1 MGERRV
7 MSFNFRLKP
16 NPVMLKELRSQM
28 RGWRAFVVL
37 TVYLLLLS
45 CLTLALYLSVYATSA
60 AMVSLGGGLMGATTG
75 RTLFGG
81 IVLLELLLVCFI
93 APAFTAGTISGERER
108 QTYDL
113 LVTTLLRPRS
123 IVFGK
128 LGSALAYVVLL
139 ILAALPLQSLAFIL
153 GGVTPAEVFIAL
165 IGLLVT
171 ALISASVG
179 LFFSSLVRSTILS
192 TVLTYGVVLFMT
204 VGLPFVIFMVLVL
217 TPVMAS
223 LSNYTPTWVE
233 QALLIYVLGFLACT
247 NPFITAVLTEL
258 VLLEEGAV
266 LFFTVPVD
274 GHNIPLVS
282 PWIVYVLLCLL
293 VGVALFALSVQLVCA
308 PRG

>member
-1 MGERRV
+1 MRSIKLR
-7 MSFNFRLKP
+7 P

-37 TVYLLLLS
+37 TVYLLLLG
-45 CLTLALYLSVYATSA
+45 CVTVGLYLSVYATYSA
-60 AMVSLGGGLMGATTG
+60 MAGMGGGLAGATTG

-93 APAFTAGTISGERER
+93 APAFTAGSIAGEQER
-108 QTYDL
+108 LTYDL
-113 LVTTLLRPRS
+113 LVTTLLRSRS
-123 IVFGK
+123 IVSGK
-128 LGSALAYVVLL
+128 LGAALAYIVLL

-153 GGVTPAEVFIAL
+153 GGVTPVEVFIAL
-165 IGLLVT
+165 VGLLVT

-192 TVLTYGVVLFMT
+192 TVLTYGAVLFVTM
-204 VGLPFVIFMVLVL
+204 GLPFVGVMIL
-217 TPVMAS
+217 TPIVAV
-223 LSNYTPTWVE
+223 LGNYAITSWQV
-233 QALLIYVLGFLACT
+233 QALLIYGLGLLACT

-274 GHNIPLVS
+274 GHNILLVS
-282 PWIVYVLLCLL
+282 PWAVYVLLCLL
-293 VGVALFALSVQLVCA
+293 ASLVLIALSMLFVRA

>member
-1 MGERRV
+1 
-7 MSFNFRLKP
+7 MSINFRLKP

-45 CLTLALYLSVYATSA
+45 CLTIALYLSVYATSA

-204 VGLPFVIFMVLVL
+204 VGLPFVIFMGLMVL
-217 TPVMAS
+217 TPMQAS

-293 VGVALFALSVQLVCA
+293 VGVALFVLSVQLVRA

>member
-1 MGERRV
+1 MR
-7 MSFNFRLKP
+7 SIKLKP
-16 NPVMLKELRSQM
+16 NPVMLKELRGQM

-37 TVYLLLLS
+37 TIYLILLS
-45 CLTLALYLSVYATSA
+45 CVTGGLYLSVYAASTA
-60 AMVSLGGGLMGATTG
+60 TAGMGGGMIGATAG

-93 APAFTAGTISGERER
+93 APAFTAGSIAGERER
-108 QTYDL
+108 LTYDL

-123 IVFGK
+123 IVGGK
-128 LGSALAYVVLL
+128 LGSAVAYVVLL

-171 ALISASVG
+171 ALISASIG
-179 LFFSSLVRSTILS
+179 LFFSSLMRSTILS
-192 TVLTYGVVLFMT
+192 TVLTYAAVLFMT
-204 VGLPFVIFMVLVL
+204 VGIPFVGLMVL
-217 TPVMAS
+217 TPIAS
-223 LSNYTPTWVE
+223 LLGSYSAPSWLV
-233 QALLIYVLGFLACT
+233 QVLMIYGLGFLACT
-247 NPFITAVLTEL
+247 NPFITAVLTEV

-266 LFFTVPVD
+266 LFFTVPLA

-293 VGVALFALSVQLVCA
+293 VSLVLIALSMRLVRA
-308 PRG
+308 PRR